1 MGIAAA
7 GWVLAA
13 VLSLAALA
21 PAPVAAYA
29 DGAPPGFSGGFGEQS
44 CHACHFEAEP
54 NTPPGSL
61 TIEGVPAQAVAG
73 QRYPLTVTLTRPGL
87 VLAGFQLSA
96 RFSDGKQAGTLAP
109 GEGEQERVRVETQGG
124 VQYAN
129 QRQKGGAPS
138 APDVARWTVLW
149 TAPDPGAVEF
159 HAAAN
164 AANNDERVGG
174 DFVYIATA
182 RTR

>member
-13 VLSLAALA
+13 ALALAALA
-21 PAPVAAYA
+21 PAPAAAYA

-44 CHACHFEAEP
+44 CHACHFDAEP
-54 NTPPGSL
+54 NTAPGTL
-61 TIEGVPAQAVAG
+61 TIEGVPEQAVAG

-87 VLAGFQLSA
+87 VLAGFQFSA
-96 RFSDGKQAGTLAP
+96 RFSDGKQAGMLAP
-109 GEGEQERVRVETQGG
+109 GEGEQERVRVETQGT

-129 QRQKGGAPS
+129 QRRKGAAPATS
-138 APDVARWTVLW
+138 GVGRWTVLW
-149 TAPDPGAVEF
+149 TAPETGAVEF

-164 AANNDERVGG
+164 AANNDESVSG
-174 DFVYIATA
+174 DFVYTATA
-182 RTR
+182 RSR